1 MNREKQAATSNSRT
15 PERMP
20 MRMTVVE
27 YSWQHPPR
35 KPRIVGPTSTRIA
48 LALPIVAIF
57 AAFIATLVV
66 AGEKW

>member
-1 MNREKQAATSNSRT
+1 
-15 PERMP
+15 
-20 MRMTVVE
+20 MTVVE